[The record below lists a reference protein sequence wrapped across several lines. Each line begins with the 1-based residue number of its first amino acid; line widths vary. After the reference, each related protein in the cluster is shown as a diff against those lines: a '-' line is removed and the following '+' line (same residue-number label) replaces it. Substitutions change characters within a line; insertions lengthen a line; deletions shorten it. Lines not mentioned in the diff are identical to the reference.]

1 MLDDFSNRNRAI
13 RAALDLAA
21 EHGWANV
28 SFAGIAQH
36 TGLGLADLR
45 RDFTCKTDLLKGFQS
60 EIDAEVLAKIKPAT
74 PEQTPRDR
82 LFDLIMTRFEVMT
95 PYKPALTRIN
105 AALSCHPGEAAQ
117 LLCSTLAS
125 QYWMLA
131 GAGAKLNGAGAGLR
145 VTGLAAIYAKVFRV
159 WLEDASPGLD
169 RTMAALDRRLHSGEH
184 WLTSME
190 TLCGDICRVACGF
203 LPRGWKPLGRGEASV
218 DQPAGETSANSA
230 SA

>member
-1 MLDDFSNRNRAI
+1 MLDDFSNRNRTI

-21 EHGWANV
+21 ERGWGNV

-36 TGLGLADLR
+36 TGLSLADLR
-45 RDFTCKTDLLKGFQS
+45 RDFTGKTDILKGFQS

-74 PEQTPRDR
+74 LEQTPRDR

-95 PYKPALTRIN
+95 PYKPALTRIY

-125 QYWMLA
+125 QYWMLV
-131 GAGAKLNGAGAGLR
+131 GAGAKLNGPGAGLR
-145 VTGLAAIYAKVFRV
+145 VAGLTAIYAKVFRV
-159 WLEDASPGLD
+159 WLDDASPGLD
-169 RTMAALDRRLHSGEH
+169 RTMAALDRGLQSGDH

-190 TLCGDICRVACGF
+190 AMCGDICRVACGF
-203 LPRGWKPLGRGEASV
+203 LPRGWKPRGRGETDAG
-218 DQPAGETSANSA
+218 QPAGGTSANSA
-230 SA
+230 PA